1 MKSAVRRVLLLSALM
16 SPNALLALGLGE
28 IHLNSALNQPFDADI
43 DLVSAADEDLSAL
56 RASLASGDTFAR
68 YGLDKPAFLADFT
81 FRVVRGANGQDVLKV
96 TSPRPVTEPF
106 VTLLVEANWP
116 RGRLLREYTVL
127 LDPPVFAPAPQAA
140 AAPVA
145 APRVAAPAP
154 APAAP
159 ASSGTPEAFA
169 SAAAAPKSTP
179 SAPPPSR
186 PAAAPVA
193 APSISAG
200 SSYRVRPND
209 TLWKIA
215 SAAHPGKRSDVNRA
229 MVAIYQSNPQA
240 FDGNINVLRSGS
252 LLKIPSASDVSAISA
267 SAAAAEV
274 ARQYRMWREG
284 VPATEGPDATGGRLR
299 LVTPEQGTTAAST
312 STSPPAAAA
321 TGAGSPELQSK
332 VQQLEA
338 ELAEAKRLL
347 EVRNAELA
355 TLQGQAAPAPGVA
368 PAPEAA
374 PAAGAPAVAPEAAVP
389 PPAAE
394 GAPVAEAPAVPA
406 EAAPA
411 AAAQPEPAKPK
422 KTAKKTPAAEPEPS
436 LLGRLGDYWW
446 ALLGLLAAALA
457 WLFYKRSRA
466 ETGTSEQ
473 DLQEALAR
481 TTTDLRAR
489 AAVQRSRESDIVVE
503 ERRPAEPAQAPKAAP
518 AAAPRAPEPSR
529 KPVAIDDTLS
539 GEGPVSIESG
549 DPLAE
554 ADFHMAYGLY
564 DQAADLVQ
572 LAIKREPVRRDLK
585 LKLLEIFFVWGNRD
599 RFLELARE
607 MRESHRDAQPGE
619 WDKILIMGKQ
629 LAPDDPVFAGATR
642 STAADLDM
650 ELHSSEGPLDM
661 DLGAD
666 FGTSTGTDIDLTAA
680 QSLAPGEA
688 GLDFVIDEP
697 VRGAD
702 EGSALAPTVETPRL
716 KSKPASEEPTQEV
729 PIEELGIDVGEL
741 EELGDLEG
749 SVTLEVS
756 RPKAVIEDT
765 VETPRPSRTAEE
777 EGEDLLSSTG
787 ILKEQTGI
795 LRALGEGQELDI
807 DLSDATGELPTV
819 EATRLPG
826 SAGGVDFAIGEEA
839 ATMSE
844 VGTKLDL
851 ARAYI
856 DMGDPEGAR
865 SILDEVLKEGSAAQK
880 QEAERLVASL
890 P

>member
-16 SPNALLALGLGE
+16 SPNALFALGLGE

-43 DLVSAADEDLSAL
+43 DLVSAADEDLTAL
-56 RASLASGDTFAR
+56 RASLASNDTFAR
-68 YGLDKPAFLADFT
+68 YGLDKPAYLSDFT
-81 FRVVRGANGQDVLKV
+81 FRVVRGPDGRDVLKV

-127 LDPPVFAPAPQAA
+127 LDPPVYAPAAQAAASVAAPRVSTPAPAPAPATPASSTGTPDAFATAPAA
-140 AAPVA
+140 PRPAPAPERSREAAPVA
-145 APRVAAPAP
+145 APAV
-154 APAAP
+154 
-159 ASSGTPEAFA
+159 
-169 SAAAAPKSTP
+169 
-179 SAPPPSR
+179 
-186 PAAAPVA
+186 V
-193 APSISAG
+193 AG

-215 SAAHPGKRSDVNRA
+215 SAAHPGTRSDVNRA

-240 FDGNINVLRSGS
+240 FDGNINVLKAGS
-252 LLKIPSASDVSAISA
+252 LLKIPSASDVSAIPA

-274 ARQYRMWREG
+274 ARQYRMWRDG
-284 VPATEGPDATGGRLR
+284 VPAAEGPDASTGRLR
-299 LVTPEQGTTAAST
+299 LVTPEQGTPAAST
-312 STSPPAAAA
+312 STTPATAAPA
-321 TGAGSPELQSK
+321 SGSGGAEIQSR

-355 TLQGQAAPAPGVA
+355 TLQGQAVPAPGTV
-368 PAPEAA
+368 PVEGAA
-374 PAAGAPAVAPEAAVP
+374 PGAAAVP
-389 PPAAE
+389 AEATPPPAE
-394 GAPVAEAPAVPA
+394 GAPVAEAPAAPA

-411 AAAQPEPAKPK
+411 PKAEPKPEK
-422 KTAKKTPAAEPEPS
+422 AKKAPKPPPEPS
-436 LLGRLGDYWW
+436 VLERLMDYWW
-446 ALLGLLAAALA
+446 LLLGLLAAALA
-457 WLFYKRSRA
+457 YLFYKRTRGESTA
-466 ETGTSEQ
+466 EQ
-473 DLQEALAR
+473 DLQEAMAR
-481 TTTDLRAR
+481 TTTDLRAKL
-489 AAVQRSRESDIVVE
+489 APRSREADIVVE
-503 ERRPAEPAQAPKAAP
+503 ERRPAEPAPAPRVAPAA

-529 KPVAIDDTLS
+529 KPVSVDDTLS
-539 GEGPVSIESG
+539 GEGPVGIESG

-572 LAIKREPVRRDLK
+572 LAIKREPLRRDLK

-629 LAPDDPVFAGATR
+629 LAPEDDLFAGAAR
-642 STAADLDM
+642 AAPAELDM

-661 DLGAD
+661 DLGDD
-666 FGTSTGTDIDLTAA
+666 FGSATGTDIDLTSTEA
-680 QSLAPGEA
+680 LAPGEA

-702 EGSALAPTVETPRL
+702 DASSVAPTVETPRL
-716 KSKPASEEPTQEV
+716 KAKPSTDDPTQEV
-729 PIEELGIDVGEL
+729 PIDELGIDVAEL
-741 EELGDLEG
+741 EGLGDLEG
-749 SVTLEVS
+749 AETIEVS
-756 RPKAVIEDT
+756 RPQAVVEDT
-765 VETPRPSRTAEE
+765 VETPRQVRPASDE

-795 LRALGEGQELDI
+795 LRALEQGQDVDF
-807 DLSDATGELPTV
+807 DLSEATGELPTI
-819 EATRLPG
+819 EGKAG
-826 SAGGVDFAIGEEA
+826 SAAGAVDFSLGEEA

-865 SILDEVLKEGSAAQK
+865 SILEEVLKEGSAVQK